1 MLKKLNEFNIGEIGR
16 ITNVEGEGK
25 IRKRLFDMGVT
36 NGAVVT
42 LRKKAPLGDPIEV
55 TIRGYELTLRKNEAV
70 AVTLEVLHEAE
81 RKSVKDAKA
90 DVKKAKLGWKEAKKS
105 AKGNAE
111 ALNEAKYVLEDAKE
125 NLKTAKAFENA
136 EKKAAKAAEKARR
149 KSK

>member
-1 MLKKLNEFNIGEIGR
+1 MFKKLSEFNIGEIGR

-55 TIRGYELTLRKNEAV
+55 TIRGYELTLRKNEAI

-81 RKSVKDAKA
+81 RKSVEEAKKD
-90 DVKKAKLGWKEAKKS
+90 VQKAKLGWKEAKKS
-105 AKGNAE
+105 AKARKEGSAE
-111 ALNEAKYVLEDAKE
+111 ALND
-125 NLKTAKAFENA
+125 
-136 EKKAAKAAEKARR
+136 RR
-149 KSK
+149 PDRTERVC

>member
-1 MLKKLNEFNIGEIGR
+1 MFKKLSEFNIGEVGQ

-55 TIRGYELTLRKNEAV
+55 TIRGYELTLRKNEAI

-81 RKSVKDAKA
+81 RKSVEAAKKD
-90 DVKKAKLGWKEAKKS
+90 VEKAKLGWKEAKKS
-105 AKGNAE
+105 AKARKEGSAE
-111 ALNEAKYVLEDAKE
+111 ALNEAKYALEDAKE
-125 NLKTAKAFENA
+125 NLRTAKAFEKA
-136 EKKAAKAAEKARR
+136 EKKARR

>member
-1 MLKKLNEFNIGEIGR
+1 MFKKLSEFNIGEIGR

-55 TIRGYELTLRKNEAV
+55 TIRGYELTLRKNEAI

-81 RKSVKDAKA
+81 RKSVEEAKKD
-90 DVKKAKLGWKEAKKS
+90 VQKAKLGWKEAKKS
-105 AKGNAE
+105 AKARKEGSAE
-111 ALNEAKYVLEDAKE
+111 ALNEAKYILEDAKE
-125 NLKTAKAFENA
+125 NLRTAKAFEKA
-136 EKKAAKAAEKARR
+136 EKKARR

>member
-1 MLKKLNEFNIGEIGR
+1 MFKKLSEFNIGEIGR

-55 TIRGYELTLRKNEAV
+55 TIRGYELTLRKNEAI

-81 RKSVKDAKA
+81 RKSVEEAKKD
-90 DVKKAKLGWKEAKKS
+90 VQKAKLGWKEAKNPRRRGKR
-105 AKGNAE
+105 E
-111 ALNEAKYVLEDAKE
+111 A
-125 NLKTAKAFENA
+125 
-136 EKKAAKAAEKARR
+136 R
-149 KSK
+149 KR